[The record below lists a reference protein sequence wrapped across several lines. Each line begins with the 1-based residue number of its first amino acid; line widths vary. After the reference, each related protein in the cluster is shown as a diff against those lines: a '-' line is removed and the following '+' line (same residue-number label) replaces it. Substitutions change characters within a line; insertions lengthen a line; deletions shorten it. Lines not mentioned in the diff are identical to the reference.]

1 MYKIVKVNKDTYIT
15 NKIIRKS
22 RKTKSNMGA
31 AGTLDLFK
39 IYGATLS
46 GSLPNVEISR
56 ILIQFDLSPLKK
68 LYSIGKLDVT
78 HPSFFCN
85 LNLKDVYG
93 GQTTPSNFT
102 VSVFPLSS
110 SFDEGLGKDVTYYTD
125 EDLSN
130 WLSSSFEQPWL
141 AEGCGLACGPTGPG
155 DYLSSSA
162 GLETTES
169 MQLFKKG
176 DEDLL
181 VNITPIVSATLVG
194 DLPDNGLRIS
204 FQKSLEDNNK
214 TYFVKR
220 FASSN
225 AYDESK
231 HPTLTV
237 GFDDSV
243 SDDSQN
249 LTFDK
254 TCNLTLYN
262 YSPGGE
268 IVNLVSASYETQVV
282 GNDCLILK
290 MTTQTDSGS
299 YSLLFSG
306 SQHSYGSGE
315 FLKGTYGA
323 SIFIPS
329 SDPILSSKI
338 QASDSIIFT
347 PVWCSLDE
355 TIAYVT
361 GSNLTA
367 RRSKK
372 TSTRALKK
380 FVVTVNN
387 IKETYQDDEL
397 PIVRLNIF
405 DQSSPLLKIV
415 KVPLETPGVVL
426 KYVYY
431 QVRDT
436 VTNDVII
443 PFDDIRNSTKVSSD
457 AVGMFFNLDMSN
469 LAAGKTYCIDVL
481 ISYNG
486 VKEKFLNA
494 SPIFKIEK
502 SKYKLDAEQSVL
514 NGSNSGGN
522 DTLHIDTLYVNRLI
536 ANKLSG
542 SLTTL
547 SDGSPYLVS
556 GDYISITTGS
566 NGSVTIAARTD
577 IVGYLTASFTAA
589 TDITVNYSIGTRL
602 YDIEVFDINYNKIIP
617 KNARVNSETQATV
630 TFGGPTSGYVM
641 ILGARN
647 NS

>member
-1 MYKIVKVNKDTYIT
+1 MYKIVKVKKDTYIT

-46 GSLPNVEISR
+46 GSLSNVEISR
-56 ILIQFDLSPLKK
+56 ILIQFDLAPLKK
-68 LYSIGKLDVT
+68 LYTIGRLDVN

-85 LNLKDVYG
+85 LSLKDVYG
-93 GQTTPSNFT
+93 GQTTPTNFT
-102 VSVFPLSS
+102 VSVFPLSA
-110 SFDEGLGKDVTYYTD
+110 SFDEGIGKDVTYYSD

-141 AEGCGLACGPTGPG
+141 EEGCGLACGSTGTG
-155 DYLSSSA
+155 DYLSSSV

-169 MQLFKKG
+169 LQLFKKG

-181 VNITPIVSATLVG
+181 VDITPIISATLVG
-194 DLPDNGLRIS
+194 NLPDSGLRIS

-220 FASSN
+220 FASNN

-231 HPTLTV
+231 RPQISV
-237 GFDDSV
+237 GFDDSIA
-243 SDDSQN
+243 DDSQN

-254 TCNLTLYN
+254 ICNLTLYN
-262 YSPGGE
+262 YSPGGGE
-268 IVNLVSASYETQVV
+268 IVNLVSASYVTEVV

-290 MTTQTDSGS
+290 LTTQTDSGS
-299 YSLLFSG
+299 YNLLFSG
-306 SQHSYGSGE
+306 SQHAYGTGE
-315 FLKGTYGA
+315 FLIGTYGA

-329 SDPILSSKI
+329 SDATLSSKLHS
-338 QASDSIIFT
+338 SDSIIFT

-367 RRSKK
+367 RLSKK

-380 FVVTVNN
+380 FVVTINN

-415 KVPLETPGVVL
+415 KVPLETPSVVL

-431 QVRDT
+431 QVRDA
-436 VTNDVII
+436 VTDAVII
-443 PFDDIRNSTKVSSD
+443 PFDDIQNSTKVSSD
-457 AVGMFFNLDMSN
+457 AEGMFFNLDMSN
-469 LAAGKTYCIDVL
+469 LTAGKSYCIDIL
-481 ISYNG
+481 IVYNG

-494 SPIFKIEK
+494 SPVFKIEK
-502 SKYKLDAEQSVL
+502 SQYPLDSEQSIL
-514 NGSNSGGN
+514 NGGPSS
-522 DTLHIDTLYVNRLI
+522 
-536 ANKLSG
+536 
-542 SLTTL
+542 TL
-547 SDGSPYLVS
+547 SYGSPYLIA
-556 GDYISITTGS
+556 GDYITITTGS
-566 NGSVTIAARTD
+566 YGSVTIAARTD

-589 TDITVNYSIGTRL
+589 TNITINYSIGTRL
-602 YDIEVFDINYNKIIP
+602 YDIEVFDTNYNKIIP
-617 KNARVNSETQATV
+617 KNAQVNSSTQATV

-647 NS
+647 NP